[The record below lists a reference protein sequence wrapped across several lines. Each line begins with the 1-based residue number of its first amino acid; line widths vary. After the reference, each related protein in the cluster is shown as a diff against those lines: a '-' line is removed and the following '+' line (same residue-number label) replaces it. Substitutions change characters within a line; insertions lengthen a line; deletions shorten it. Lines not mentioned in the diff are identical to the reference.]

1 MNDAVIQVGL
11 PDGSERQLLRS
22 EGDEVKSI
30 GRSLMPEGLEAGLSV
45 VQMADLLAWLLE
57 AE

>member
-1 MNDAVIQVGL
+1 VGL

-45 VQMADLLAWLLE
+45 AQMADLLAWLQE